1 MRAFYKNSQMF
12 WRKVKMPNTL
22 IVYSSVDGHTKK
34 ICDKIEM
41 TIANSDR
48 VETVSIDDVYNK
60 DLVTYDKIIIGASIR
75 YGNYRPS
82 LFQFITDNKKI
93 LESKMSA
100 FFSVNIV
107 ARKPEK
113 SSSDTNPYMKKFL
126 KKSSWEPNYLGVFA
140 GRLDFP
146 NYKFTDKYIIKFI
159 MWMTKGPT
167 DTTKTYEFTDW
178 DGVDA
183 FAKKLIS

>member
-1 MRAFYKNSQMF
+1 
-12 WRKVKMPNTL
+12 MPNTL

-34 ICDKIEM
+34 ICEKIEM
-41 TIANSDR
+41 TMSQSDK
-48 VETVSIDDVYNK
+48 VDTVSIDDVNK
-60 DLVTYDKIIIGASIR
+60 MSLATYDKIIIGASIR

-82 LFQFITDNKKI
+82 LFKFISENKKI
-93 LESKMSA
+93 LESKKSA

-113 SSSDTNPYMKKFL
+113 NSPATNPYMKKFL
-126 KKSSWEPNYLGVFA
+126 KKSSWLPNHLEVFA

-159 MWMTKGPT
+159 MWITKGPT

-178 DGVDA
+178 DGVNA
-183 FAKKLIS
+183 FAKKLNS

>member
-1 MRAFYKNSQMF
+1 MS
-12 WRKVKMPNTL
+12 NTL

-41 TIANSDR
+41 TIADSDR
-48 VETVSIDDVYNK
+48 VETVSIDDACNK
-60 DLVTYDKIIIGASIR
+60 DLDIYDKIIIGASIR

-178 DGVDA
+178 EAVDA

>member
-1 MRAFYKNSQMF
+1 ML
-12 WRKVKMPNTL
+12 NTL
-22 IVYSSVDGHTKK
+22 IIYSSVDGHTKK
-34 ICDKIEM
+34 ICNKIEM
-41 TIANSDR
+41 IMSRSDK
-48 VETVSIDDVYNK
+48 VDITSIDQVNSK
-60 DLVTYDKIIIGASIR
+60 DLLTYDKIIIGASIR

-82 LFQFITDNKKI
+82 LFQFIVDNKSI
-93 LESKMSA
+93 LESKRSA

-113 SSSDTNPYMKKFL
+113 NSPDTNPYMKKFL
-126 KKSSWEPNYLGVFA
+126 KKSLWKPDYLGVFA

-146 NYKFTDKYIIKFI
+146 KYKFTDKYIIKLI
-159 MWMTKGPT
+159 MWITKGPT

-183 FAKKLIS
+183 FAEKLIS

>member
-1 MRAFYKNSQMF
+1 MKVFYKNSQIS
-12 WRKVKMPNTL
+12 WRKLKMPNTL
-22 IVYSSVDGHTKK
+22 ILYSSVDGHTKK

-41 TIANSDR
+41 TMAKSDK
-48 VETVSIDDVYNK
+48 VDTVSIDDVHDKNLAAYH
-60 DLVTYDKIIIGASIR
+60 KIIIGASIR

-82 LFQFITDNKKI
+82 LFRFITENKKI

-113 SSSDTNPYMKKFL
+113 NSPHTNPYMKKFL
-126 KKSSWEPNYLGVFA
+126 KKSLWVPNHLEVFA

-146 NYKFTDKYIIKFI
+146 SYKFTDKYIIKFI
-159 MWMTKGPT
+159 MWITKGPT

-178 DGVDA
+178 DDVDA

>member
-1 MRAFYKNSQMF
+1 MRVFYRNSQIF
-12 WRKVKMPNTL
+12 WKRVQMLSTL
-22 IVYSSVDGHTKK
+22 IIYSSVDGHTKK
-34 ICDKIEM
+34 ICNKIEATM
-41 TIANSDR
+41 AQSHNVD
-48 VETVSIDDVYNK
+48 TVSIDDVHTK
-60 DLVTYDKIIIGASIR
+60 DLVHYDKIIIGASIR

-82 LFQFITDNKKI
+82 LFQFIAENKKI

-113 SSSDTNPYMKKFL
+113 NSPDTNPYMKKFL
-126 KKSSWEPNYLGVFA
+126 KKSSWEPNHLGVFA

-178 DGVDA
+178 DVVDA
-183 FAKKLIS
+183 FAQKLIS